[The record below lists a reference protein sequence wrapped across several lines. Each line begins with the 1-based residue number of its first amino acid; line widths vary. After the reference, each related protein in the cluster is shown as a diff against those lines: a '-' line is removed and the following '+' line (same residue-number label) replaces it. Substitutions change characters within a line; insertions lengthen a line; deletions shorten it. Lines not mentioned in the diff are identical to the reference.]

1 MKLTLL
7 IASLFVAS
15 LSAQTNS
22 EHLIINPTS
31 SGTAVTRADG
41 TIGWTS
47 LATNSFTAIDSTGHA
62 YVYYGSSI
70 PEATKMVGP
79 GISILKVKESAKR
92 LSADLLAPS
101 AYVKLATSI
110 GLHSSATD
118 EARVLDA
125 IEDLGLTVF
134 DWNKVNNFLTH
145 QAFLQGS
152 KTRWVWTGM
161 READIEV
168 MRKSN
173 QNGQVIDQVGFM
185 LPSQYDKRIP
195 ARVLAR
201 VAEILEKVPD
211 AVFLC
216 SDFAVLKPDPFLAI
230 TTARLMEQHKIWI
243 IEQWQEPTWSDD
255 GLSERASR

>member
-1 MKLTLL
+1 MKLTLF

-15 LSAQTNS
+15 LSAQTGTGLVIS
-22 EHLIINPTS
+22 GS
-31 SGTAVTRADG
+31 SGLIQRSDG
-41 TIGWTS
+41 TLGWTS
-47 LATNSFTAIDSTGHA
+47 LAQNSFTAIDSMGRP
-62 YVYYGSSI
+62 YIYYSSI
-70 PEATKMVGP
+70 PEVAKVVGP
-79 GISILKVKESAKR
+79 GISISQVKSSAKR
-92 LSADLLAPS
+92 LTADLLAP
-101 AYVKLATSI
+101 ATYVKLASSI

-145 QAFLQGS
+145 QAFQQGS

-161 READIEV
+161 READVEV

-195 ARVLAR
+195 ERVLAR

-211 AVFLC
+211 AVLLC

-230 TTARLMEQHKIWI
+230 TTARLMEQHKIYVI
-243 IEQWQEPTWSDD
+243 FQWDEPTWDD
-255 GLSERASR
+255 GLI